1 VRLIAFLEYAAVV
14 IGVVAMIAGQLFALP
29 KAFHL
34 GVFLVG
40 AGMVLGGIEAIF
52 TRRMAFRPADDAYEN
67 YAGAPAMIIGLM
79 ALVVGAGAIAS
90 AYLLDMAQWHATVH
104 YLMRR
109 PAPLLAVAGLFLIGI
124 GVLMTLNPQGRHGW
138 VWRILVYAPRT
149 ALGILVIA
157 AGIAVTGLGAWE
169 WLEPKAF
176 DVFVEKLP
184 RTLDPL
190 F

>member
-1 VRLIAFLEYAAVV
+1 
-14 IGVVAMIAGQLFALP
+14 MI
-29 KAFHL
+29 
-34 GVFLVG
+34 V
-40 AGMVLGGIEAIF
+40 
-52 TRRMAFRPADDAYEN
+52 
-67 YAGAPAMIIGLM
+67 GLM

-149 ALGILVIA
+149 AVGILVIA
-157 AGIAVTGLGAWE
+157 AGIAVIGLGAWE
-169 WLEPKAF
+169 WLEPRHLTSSSQAAAH
-176 DVFVEKLP
+176 P
-184 RTLDPL
+184 RRAVLSKIGLEPDSHSGSGNTENRPPTPSPPSSPPGK
-190 F
+190 

>member
-1 VRLIAFLEYAAVV
+1 VRLIAFFEYVAVL

-40 AGMVLGGIEAIF
+40 AGIALGGIEAIF
-52 TRRMAFRPADDAYEN
+52 TRRMPFRPADDAYEN
-67 YAGAPAMIIGLM
+67 YAGAPAMIVGLM

-104 YLMRR
+104 SLMRR

-138 VWRILVYAPRT
+138 VWRILVYAPRS
-149 ALGILVIA
+149 AVGILVIA
-157 AGIAVTGLGAWE
+157 AGIAVIGLGAWE

-176 DVFVEKLP
+176 DAFVAKLP
-184 RTLDPL
+184 RTLDQL
-190 F
+190 Y

>member
-1 VRLIAFLEYAAVV
+1 MRLTAFLEYALVV
-14 IGVVAMIAGQLFALP
+14 IGIIAMIAGKFFALA
-29 KAFHL
+29 KALHL

-40 AGMVLGGIEAIF
+40 AGLALGGIEAIF
-52 TRRMAFRPADDAYEN
+52 TRRMAFRPSDDAYEN
-67 YAGAPAMIIGLM
+67 YAGAPAVIVGLM

-90 AYLLDMAQWHATVH
+90 AYLLDMAQWHATVN

-124 GVLMTLNPQGRHGW
+124 GVLMTFNPQGRHGW

-176 DVFVEKLP
+176 GVFVTKLP
-184 RTLDPL
+184 RSLDQL

>member
-1 VRLIAFLEYAAVV
+1 MRLIAFLEYAAVV

-40 AGMVLGGIEAIF
+40 AGMVLGGIEALF

-67 YAGAPAMIIGLM
+67 YAGAPAVIVGLM
-79 ALVVGAGAIAS
+79 ALVIGAGAIAS

-109 PAPLLAVAGLFLIGI
+109 PAPLLAVAGLF
-124 GVLMTLNPQGRHGW
+124 PDRH
-138 VWRILVYAPRT
+138 RHPDDP
-149 ALGILVIA
+149 
-157 AGIAVTGLGAWE
+157 
-169 WLEPKAF
+169 EPPDAT
-176 DVFVEKLP
+176 DGCGGSWSMRRAQRSES
-184 RTLDPL
+184 
-190 F
+190 